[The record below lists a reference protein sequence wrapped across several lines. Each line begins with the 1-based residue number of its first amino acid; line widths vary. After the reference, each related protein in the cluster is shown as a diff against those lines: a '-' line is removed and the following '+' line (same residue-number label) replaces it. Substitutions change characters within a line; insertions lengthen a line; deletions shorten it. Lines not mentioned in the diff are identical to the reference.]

1 MVNLP
6 KTQGGDSLDEDQDG
20 DAEEDGGAAAGPSG
34 APNYIT
40 RAGHERLLAELR
52 ALMRVERPRIVEI
65 VHWAAGN
72 GDRSENGDYLYGK
85 KRLREIDR
93 RARFLTKRL
102 EIAEIVDPAAQPRR
116 DRVYFGATVT
126 YAADDGAERTVTI
139 LGVDEADLSRGEVSL
154 RSPIARALLRS
165 RVGDT
170 VRLQT
175 PSGPAE
181 LEILAIS
188 YPRR

>member
-1 MVNLP
+1 
-6 KTQGGDSLDEDQDG
+6 
-20 DAEEDGGAAAGPSG
+20 
-34 APNYIT
+34 
-40 RAGHERLLAELR
+40 
-52 ALMRVERPRIVEI
+52 
-65 VHWAAGN
+65 
-72 GDRSENGDYLYGK
+72 
-85 KRLREIDR
+85 
-93 RARFLTKRL
+93 
-102 EIAEIVDPAAQPRR
+102 
-116 DRVYFGATVT
+116 VT